1 MRAGLTV
8 TALLLAVSAIDAKAL
23 EISDDLTITGYGD
36 VRVVVPTDPTSYLN
50 DDGLGK
56 FRYGDGATR
65 VRFAEAVAQAEYAV
79 TPEFS
84 AVALLR
90 AEPLDRNVV
99 DALEAYVRYN
109 PAATGDV
116 SWSVKA
122 GAFFPT
128 ISLEND
134 DLGWTSPYT
143 LTPSAIN
150 SWIGDELRTIG
161 SEATLHW
168 KTGYGTLSLI
178 GAVICSNDE
187 AGILMAE
194 RGWSMEDRP
203 TGLFERIRLPE
214 DSQRLNFSPLYAR
227 TGMFDEIDGNAG
239 WYAGATWQ
247 MPGVVKISVIRYD
260 NDANPRAKT
269 ARDTAW
275 DTRFWSLG
283 ARSDWSGVTLIAQ
296 ALRGD
301 TVVAGPGFISHTKFQ
316 SAFLLASYDLGNWRI
331 SGREDVFA
339 TRKAGAVNNIWS
351 EDGDAFTGAVSYAPR
366 DWLRLTGEV
375 IALHSRRGEYVAAG
389 MPYARDDTQFQFST
403 RFFF

>member
-1 MRAGLTV
+1 MRWGISVA
-8 TALLLAVSAIDAKAL
+8 ALLLGVCTLDATAL
-23 EISDDLTITGYGD
+23 ELSDDLTITGYGD
-36 VRVVVPTDPTSYLN
+36 IRAVAPGDAGSYV
-50 DDGLGK
+50 DGGIGK
-56 FRYGDGATR
+56 LRYGGNSG
-65 VRFAEAVAQAEYAV
+65 VRFAEAVAQVEYA
-79 TPEFS
+79 PAPGFA

-90 AEPLDRNVV
+90 AEPRDRNVI
-99 DALEAYVRYN
+99 DALESYVRYS
-109 PAATGDV
+109 PASDGDW

-134 DLGWTSPYT
+134 DLGWASPYT

-161 SEATLHW
+161 SEAVLNW

-178 GAVICSNDE
+178 GAVTCCNDE
-187 AGILMAE
+187 AGIVMAD
-194 RGWSMEDRP
+194 RGWALDDRP
-203 TGLFERIRLPE
+203 SGLFERIRLPVAT
-214 DSQRLNFSPLYAR
+214 QKLFFAPLNAR
-227 TGMFDEIDGNAG
+227 TGLFDEIDGRPG

-247 MPGVVKISVIRYD
+247 MPGIIKLSVIRYD
-260 NDANPRAKT
+260 NEGDPNAKT

-275 DTRFWSLG
+275 DTRFWSVG
-283 ARSDWSGVTLIAQ
+283 ARSGWRGVTLIAQ
-296 ALRGD
+296 AMRGD

-316 SAFLLASYDLGNWRI
+316 SAFALASYDIGDWRL
-331 SGREDVFA
+331 SAREEAFA
-339 TRKAGAVNNIWS
+339 TRKVAATNANLN

-375 IALHSRRGEYVAAG
+375 IALHSRRGEYVTAG
-389 MPYARDDTQFQFST
+389 LPYDRHDTQVQFST

>member
-1 MRAGLTV
+1 MIVL
-8 TALLLAVSAIDAKAL
+8 
-23 EISDDLTITGYGD
+23 
-36 VRVVVPTDPTSYLN
+36 
-50 DDGLGK
+50 
-56 FRYGDGATR
+56 
-65 VRFAEAVAQAEYAV
+65 
-79 TPEFS
+79 
-84 AVALLR
+84 
-90 AEPLDRNVV
+90 
-99 DALEAYVRYN
+99 
-109 PAATGDV
+109 
-116 SWSVKA
+116 
-122 GAFFPT
+122 
-128 ISLEND
+128 
-134 DLGWTSPYT
+134 
-143 LTPSAIN
+143 
-150 SWIGDELRTIG
+150 IG

-178 GAVICSNDE
+178 GAVICCNDE

-247 MPGVVKISVIRYD
+247 MPGVVKVSVIRYD

-301 TVVAGPGFISHTKFQ
+301 TVNEPIGGDDPCDFTYVVDVGCALVSAAERPELRESIYNVTGGRLRLRREFADIVRQHFPQAQFNLGPGINPARHLRGPCVITRSMRDFDYRPHDLESGIGHWIARVTPGP
-316 SAFLLASYDLGNWRI
+316 SAD
-331 SGREDVFA
+331 
-339 TRKAGAVNNIWS
+339 
-351 EDGDAFTGAVSYAPR
+351 
-366 DWLRLTGEV
+366 
-375 IALHSRRGEYVAAG
+375 
-389 MPYARDDTQFQFST
+389 
-403 RFFF
+403 